1 MNPATGRE
9 FSFTN
14 PQDDPQL
21 YPPIPDGFTYNLDG
35 TVRAIPQAPR
45 LSDTRTVYEETIF
58 KGRKIEI
65 TGNDIMYTRKP
76 HSPTKHK

>member
-1 MNPATGRE
+1 MDPATGRE

-21 YPPIPDGFTYNLDG
+21 YPPIPDGFTYDLDG

-45 LSDTRTVYEETIF
+45 LSDTRTVYEEPIF
-58 KGRKIEI
+58 KGPNIEI
-65 TGNDIMYTRKP
+65 TGNYIMYARKLY
-76 HSPTKHK
+76 SPAKHK